1 MLDNNGEKIRG
12 FFAQFLDME
21 AGEIDSGANLRDDL
35 EMDSTETLEFIVALE
50 REFNIKISDGEV
62 TNRHSVLDVVKTVE
76 GKLG

>member
-1 MLDNNGEKIRG
+1 MSGKEEKIRG

-21 AGEIDSGANLRDDL
+21 PDEVGSCANLRDDL

-50 REFNIKISDGEV
+50 KEFNIKISDGEV
-62 TNRHSVLDVVKTVE
+62 TNRHSVAEVVKTVE